1 MANKIEYTDLRATDF
16 VTRVSRYASSRVIYY
31 SDEKILTFEIYKR
44 PEFKESK
51 NDQVAV
57 IPAGM
62 EYRPDLVSKEKYGIP
77 DFWWK
82 ILEANKMND
91 VFDFKAGKTIILPE
105 SVYA

>member
-1 MANKIEYTDLRATDF
+1 MQETYISTTKIGFWGWSLISLWKGHKKVWR
-16 VTRVSRYASSRVIYY
+16 
-31 SDEKILTFEIYKR
+31 
-44 PEFKESK
+44 
-51 NDQVAV
+51 
-57 IPAGM
+57 
-62 EYRPDLVSKEKYGIP
+62 RPDLVSKEKYGIP